1 MMVLNKC
8 LHILS
13 DFFFPNLTCPV
24 CKEYSTGLC
33 ITCRKGFVRYDME
46 TIDDKEKG
54 LSIYR
59 YQNEVI
65 SLISGYKKK
74 SQFFAM
80 ETMAEL
86 VLDNY
91 QDDIS
96 KFDLISFAPSSKL
109 SIKKL
114 GFDHGELLAKK
125 IATGANLKCRSLF
138 YPPSKEQKVLD
149 KEERVLNAKGISL
162 RKIKDKKKNI
172 QGLKILII
180 DDVYTTGS
188 TLERCMELIAL
199 NGGEP
204 KYLTI
209 SRL

>member
-1 MMVLNKC
+1 MNKY

-24 CKEYSTGLC
+24 CKEYGEGLC
-33 ITCRKGFVRYDME
+33 VTCRKGFVRYDRE
-46 TIDDKEKG
+46 ALADQEKG
-54 LSIYR
+54 LSVYR
-59 YQNEVI
+59 YQHEVI
-65 SLISGYKKK
+65 SLIAAYKKK
-74 SQFFAM
+74 SQFIAV
-80 ETMAEL
+80 ETMANL
-86 VLDNY
+86 VLDLY
-91 QDDIS
+91 LEDIS
-96 KFDLISFAPSSKL
+96 RFDLVSFAPSSKL

-125 IATGANLKCRSLF
+125 IALGAKVKCRGLF
-138 YPPSKEQKVLD
+138 HPPSKEQKVLD
-149 KEERVLNAKGISL
+149 KEERIQNAKGISL
-162 RKIKDKKKNI
+162 KKIKNKKKSV

-188 TLERCMELIAL
+188 TLSRCMELITL
-199 NGGEP
+199 NGGES

>member
-1 MMVLNKC
+1 MNKG
-8 LHILS
+8 LRILS
-13 DFFFPNLTCPV
+13 GFFFPNLTCPV
-24 CKEYSTGLC
+24 CKAYSEGLC
-33 ITCRKGFVRYDME
+33 ITCLKGFVRYDRE
-46 TIDDKEKG
+46 RLAEREEGI
-54 LSIYR
+54 SIYR

-80 ETMAEL
+80 ETMVEL
-86 VLDNY
+86 TLELY
-91 QDDIS
+91 REDIA
-96 KFDLISFAPSSKL
+96 KFDLVSFAPSSKS

-125 IATGANLKCRSLF
+125 IAAGANLKCRGLF
-138 YPPSKEQKVLD
+138 LPPSKEQKVLD
-149 KEERVLNAKGISL
+149 KEERAMNAMGISL
-162 RKIKDKKKNI
+162 KKIKDEKKGI
-172 QGLKILII
+172 QGLKVLII

-188 TLERCMELIAL
+188 TLKRCMELIASH
-199 NGGEP
+199 GGEP

>member
-1 MMVLNKC
+1 MDLNKG
-8 LHILS
+8 LGILS
-13 DFFFPNLTCPV
+13 GFFFPNLTCPV
-24 CKEYSTGLC
+24 CKTYSEGLC
-33 ITCRKGFVRYDME
+33 ITCRKGFIRYDRE
-46 TIDDKEKG
+46 ALTELEEG
-54 LSIYR
+54 VSIYR

-80 ETMAEL
+80 ETMVEL
-86 VLDNY
+86 TLELY
-91 QDDIS
+91 REDIA
-96 KFDLISFAPSSKL
+96 KFGLVSFAPSSKS

-125 IATGANLKCRSLF
+125 IAAGANLKCRGLF
-138 YPPSKEQKVLD
+138 LPPSKEQKVLD
-149 KEERVLNAKGISL
+149 KEERALNAMGISL
-162 RKIKDKKKNI
+162 KKIKDERKDI
-172 QGLKILII
+172 QGLKVLII

-188 TLERCMELIAL
+188 TLKRCMELITSR
-199 NGGEP
+199 GGEP

>member
-1 MMVLNKC
+1 MVLNKC
-8 LHILS
+8 LRILS
-13 DFFFPNLTCPV
+13 DFFFPNLACPV
-24 CKEYSTGLC
+24 CKGYGKGLC
-33 ITCRKGFVRYDME
+33 ITCRKGFIKYDRE
-46 TIDDKEKG
+46 GLAEKEIG

-74 SQFFAM
+74 SQFFAL
-80 ETMAEL
+80 ETMVEL
-86 VLDNY
+86 VLDLY
-91 QDDIS
+91 LEDIAE
-96 KFDLISFAPSSKL
+96 FDLVSFAPSSKS

-125 IATGANLKCRSLF
+125 IAAGANLKCLGLF
-138 YPPSKEQKVLD
+138 LPPSREQKVLD
-149 KEERVLNAKGISL
+149 KEERAVNAKGISL
-162 RKIKDKKKNI
+162 KKFKDEKKGI
-172 QGLKILII
+172 QGLKVLII

-188 TLERCMELIAL
+188 TLKRCMELIASH
-199 NGGEP
+199 GGEP

>member
-1 MMVLNKC
+1 
-8 LHILS
+8 
-13 DFFFPNLTCPV
+13 
-24 CKEYSTGLC
+24 
-33 ITCRKGFVRYDME
+33 ME

-91 QDDIS
+91 QDDIA

>member
-1 MMVLNKC
+1 MMVLNKY
-8 LHILS
+8 LLILS
-13 DFFFPNLTCPV
+13 EFFFPNLTCPV
-24 CKEYSTGLC
+24 CNGYGKGLC
-33 ITCRKGFVRYDME
+33 ITCRKGFVRYDRE
-46 TIDDKEKG
+46 ALNEKGKG
-54 LSIYR
+54 LSVFR

-65 SLISGYKKK
+65 SLIAGYKKK
-74 SQFFAM
+74 SRFFAM
-80 ETMAEL
+80 ETMVDL
-86 VLDNY
+86 VLDLY
-91 QDDIS
+91 RDDIA
-96 KFDLISFAPSSKL
+96 KFDLISFAPSSKS

-125 IATGANLKCRSLF
+125 IAAGANLKCRSLF
-138 YPPSKEQKVLD
+138 HPPSKEQKVLD

-162 RKIKDKKKNI
+162 KKMKAKKKNI

-188 TLERCMELIAL
+188 TLERCMEMIVL
-199 NGGEP
+199 NGGAP